1 MIVSF
6 FGVILSLFG
15 PYRAL
20 FGLGWGSKKFSGG
33 YLYRQAIF
41 FSNYGLIQTLS
52 CSFECLVV
60 GGLWCFQQLLSLNL
74 TTVLVVLLL
83 GLWVLLAY
91 GKTNIRV
98 YIYIMYLQQ
107 TYSLQTYK
115 PTNEK
120 DTKPIIG

>member
-1 MIVSF
+1 MGPIGLYLGLGGDPKSF
-6 FGVILSLFG
+6 RGVIYIDKQF
-15 PYRAL
+15 
-20 FGLGWGSKKFSGG
+20 
-33 YLYRQAIF
+33 F